1 MRMNLAKTML
11 AAAALAAGLCSM
23 AHADVRGEAP
33 RATAAPGHNGPRD
46 PFTDGARGAAQ
57 ADSLRNAPAV
67 IARQGMSVCA
77 VDGSGADQG
86 VMRMGKPDPY
96 TDGSRMGGRYDPFT
110 DGARA
115 QQGDGR
121 GGACLTAGP
130 AQEALHT

>member
-11 AAAALAAGLCSM
+11 AAAALAAGLCNM
-23 AHADVRGEAP
+23 AHADVRGEAS
-33 RATAAPGHNGPRD
+33 RATAAPGHSGPRD

-57 ADSLRNAPAV
+57 ADMRTEAQAV

-86 VMRMGKPDPY
+86 AMRMGKPDLY
-96 TDGSRMGGRYDPFT
+96 TDGNRQGGRYDPFT

-115 QQGDGR
+115 QQGEGR
-121 GGACLTAGP
+121 GGACLT
-130 AQEALHT
+130 QEVQHA

>member
-11 AAAALAAGLCSM
+11 AAAALVAGLCSM
-23 AHADVRGEAP
+23 ARADVRGEAP
-33 RATAAPGHNGPRD
+33 RATAAAGHNGPRD

-57 ADSLRNAPAV
+57 ADMQSQAV

-86 VMRMGKPDPY
+86 AMRMGKPDPY
-96 TDGSRMGGRYDPFT
+96 TDGSRQGGRYDPFT
-110 DGARA
+110 DGART
-115 QQGDGR
+115 QPGEGR

-130 AQEALHT
+130 AQEALHA

>member
-11 AAAALAAGLCSM
+11 AAAALAAGLSNM

-33 RATAAPGHNGPRD
+33 RANAAQSHNSPRD

-57 ADSLRNAPAV
+57 AGLRTEARTEAQAV

-86 VMRMGKPDPY
+86 AMRMGKPDPY
-96 TDGSRMGGRYDPFT
+96 TDGSRQGGRYDPFT
-110 DGARA
+110 DGART
-115 QQGDGR
+115 QQGEGR
-121 GGACLTAGP
+121 GGACLT
-130 AQEALHT
+130 QEVQHA

>member
-1 MRMNLAKTML
+1 ML

-33 RATAAPGHNGPRD
+33 RATAAPGHHGPRD

-57 ADSLRNAPAV
+57 ADMRIEARTEAQAV

-86 VMRMGKPDPY
+86 AMRMGKPDAY
-96 TDGSRMGGRYDPFT
+96 TDGSRQGGRYDPFT

-115 QQGDGR
+115 QQGEDR
-121 GGACLTAGP
+121 GGACLTREIQHA
-130 AQEALHT
+130 